1 MSRDTFLARVRQ
13 AAEVG
18 RAYRVHLK
26 PVPENIGY
34 VGVKEDLVERFAA
47 EVDAVGGQSY
57 IVPDLAGAKVALH
70 RLLEEA
76 GATSALAWEHEL
88 LDRLGLAELLAAPGV
103 QLHTNR
109 SLAALPP
116 DEQRRTM
123 LACDIGIT
131 SCDCAIAETG
141 TLMVTSRPGQERV
154 ASLLPPFYVSIV
166 ERKQIVPDLID
177 AFGILGQNECVHSS
191 KFKVQSNPQILNLEP
206 GTLNLPSNVTFIT
219 GPSKTGDIE
228 LQLTTG
234 VHGPGKWRVIVI
246 D

>member
-1 MSRDTFLARVRQ
+1 MSRDAFLARVRQ
-13 AAEVG
+13 AAIMG

-34 VGVKEDLVERFAA
+34 VGVQEDLVERFAA

-57 IVPDLAGAKVALH
+57 IVPDLAAAKVALH

-103 QLHTNR
+103 KLHTNR

-116 DEQRRTM
+116 EEQRRLM

-154 ASLLPPFYVSIV
+154 ASLVPPFYVAIV

-177 AFGILGQNECVHSS
+177 AFRMLGSGRVHEQSEMHQSS
-191 KFKVQSNPQILNLEP
+191 M
-206 GTLNLPSNVTFIT
+206 PSNVTFIT

-234 VHGPGKWRVIVI
+234 VHGPGKWRVII
-246 D
+246 IG